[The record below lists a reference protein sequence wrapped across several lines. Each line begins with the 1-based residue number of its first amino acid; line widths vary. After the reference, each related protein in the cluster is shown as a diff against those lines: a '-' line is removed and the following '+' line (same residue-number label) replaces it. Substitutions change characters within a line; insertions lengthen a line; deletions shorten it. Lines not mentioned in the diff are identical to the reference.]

1 MQHQPR
7 SEAELPLSFGM
18 SLARNTT
25 ALRAFS
31 RLDEQQRQSVLDGA
45 MHIHSRQEMD
55 RYVADLAENRD
66 KT

>member
-7 SEAELPLSFGM
+7 SGEELPLSFGM

-31 RLDEQQRQSVLDGA
+31 RLGPQRRQSVLDGA
-45 MHIHSRQEMD
+45 LGIRSRQEMD
-55 RYVADLAENRD
+55 RYVAELARD
-66 KT
+66 EWQE